1 MIKKTTNLTE
11 LKLLAGLITE
21 DEAMNDEARELEIFI
36 MNDEDM
42 YRRHFM
48 QIVNNFKRKIK
59 RGVYDHDKA
68 PKLVMYMVDEAAR
81 RYIKMHGSPTDRVQ
95 DVFPKETRL
104 MVANKLAD
112 TIYSD
117 IKAGE
122 YNEV

>member
-11 LKLLAGLITE
+11 LKRLAGLITE

-68 PKLVMYMVDEAAR
+68 PKLV
-81 RYIKMHGSPTDRVQ
+81 
-95 DVFPKETRL
+95 
-104 MVANKLAD
+104 
-112 TIYSD
+112 TIQ
-117 IKAGE
+117 
-122 YNEV
+122 YNPPAIASSAELQLVSSQILG